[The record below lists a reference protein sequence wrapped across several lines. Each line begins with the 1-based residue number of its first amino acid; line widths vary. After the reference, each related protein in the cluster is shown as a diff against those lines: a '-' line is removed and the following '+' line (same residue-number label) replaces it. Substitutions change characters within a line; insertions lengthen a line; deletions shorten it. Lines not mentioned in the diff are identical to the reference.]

1 MIKCLYY
8 RRIISRSAD
17 EDAPLPPAA
26 RDHIA
31 QCPECRRVFATERE
45 IVRRL
50 TLRAAAQ
57 KQEQPA
63 PFLHAR
69 IMARIASAPPASR
82 RAAEFSRLLRPA
94 AVAAACLL
102 LTIVLLHPGP
112 KPPSGE
118 RAAIQ
123 APPPVAPAAS
133 MNRPATPPLTGWA
146 ANPGNPLETEMHA
159 IVHDARGAMTALADN
174 FFPEQLRQT
183 LLEKISTRN

>member
-57 KQEQPA
+57 KEEQPA

-69 IMARIASAPPASR
+69 IMARIAAAPPASR
-82 RAAEFSRLLRPA
+82 RAAQFSRLLRPA
-94 AVAAACLL
+94 ALAAVCLL

-112 KPPSGE
+112 KPPSGQL
-118 RAAIQ
+118 AVIP
-123 APPPVAPAAS
+123 APHSPAPAAS
-133 MNRPATPPLTGWA
+133 RNPPAITPLTDWA
-146 ANPGNPLETEMHA
+146 ANPANPLETEMHA

-174 FFPEQLRQT
+174 FFPENLRQT
-183 LLEKISTRN
+183 LLEKISSQN

>member
-1 MIKCLYY
+1 MIKCLHF

-31 QCPECRRVFATERE
+31 QCPDCRRVFQTERE

-50 TLRAAAQ
+50 ALGAPAQ
-57 KQEQPA
+57 KQQQPA

-82 RAAEFSRLLRPA
+82 RVAQFSRLLRPA
-94 AVAAACLL
+94 AVAAVCLL

-118 RAAIQ
+118 RARIQ
-123 APPPVAPAAS
+123 AQLPAATAAS
-133 MNRPATPPLTGWA
+133 LNPPDTTPLADWA
-146 ANPGNPLETEMHA
+146 ASPANPLETEMRA
-159 IVHDARGAMTALADN
+159 IIHDARGATTALADN
-174 FFPEQLRQT
+174 FFPDLRRGWAQM
-183 LLEKISTRN
+183 R